1 MKPTVPVVL
10 NLEERLLA
18 ALLEYCRQSGL
29 PFEEAVPG
37 LLTLSMERVLQA
49 RVSTDELDLIVQ
61 EALTFVLC
69 NPEEFSKTLF
79 TSAQLLNAYHAADS
93 VPREID
99 ASSRKA
105 FGRRFSKAAAIHFMK
120 AKAGAVV
127 VVQSGRT
134 RTNASLYSVTLKQPG
149 ATLPCVTQ

>member
-61 EALTFVLC
+61 EALTFFV
-69 NPEEFSKTLF
+69 
-79 TSAQLLNAYHAADS
+79 Q
-93 VPREID
+93 PRSILENTVYVCTTVECL
-99 ASSRKA
+99 SR
-105 FGRRFSKAAAIHFMK
+105 
-120 AKAGAVV
+120 
-127 VVQSGRT
+127 
-134 RTNASLYSVTLKQPG
+134 
-149 ATLPCVTQ
+149 C